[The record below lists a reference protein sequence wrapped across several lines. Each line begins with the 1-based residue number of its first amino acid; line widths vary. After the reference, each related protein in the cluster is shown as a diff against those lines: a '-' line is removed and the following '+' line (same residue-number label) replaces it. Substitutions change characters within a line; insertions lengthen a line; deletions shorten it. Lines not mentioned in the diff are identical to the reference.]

1 MTRWTH
7 GLINRLVLLCD
18 VAMAAIAAIVAHLR
32 WDLMSWSQMTIL
44 WAIGAVTFIQI
55 LQLGRGY
62 RVEHYVRPLRQ
73 IGHLLVAGV
82 PAAALV
88 AICYY
93 AIIPIGDTNLSALLG
108 WGVVTTLA
116 LVFGRLVLVRLG
128 MVLVQSQE
136 VLRRNAVIIGD
147 LDRARDLVRRYRE
160 EEGEG
165 GLLSFV
171 ALFED
176 RADAGSAPRPAAAP
190 AENGAQEQ
198 DLPVIGGLPELLE
211 YVKHT
216 PVDIVV
222 VTKSWDNPAAI
233 SSIANQMYRIAA
245 DVIVE
250 MDPERFMLNYANLT
264 RIAGEPALL
273 VQQQPLKGS
282 LGLLKGVEDYV
293 VATVG
298 LILVSPILL
307 LAAIAIKLDSPGPV
321 LFRQPR
327 VGLNNK
333 VFQCYKLRTM
343 RVDPADDGSKG
354 TAKHDPRITKVG
366 AFLRSTSIDELPQ
379 LINVLK
385 GEMSVVGPRPH
396 VPNMRVATNVRYE
409 AIRQYVARYRMKPGI
424 TGWAQING
432 MRGGINTLEKAE
444 RGVELD
450 LFYIEHWSIWFDIRI
465 MLLTITK
472 GMAGPSVF

>member
-7 GLINRLVLLCD
+7 GLVNRLVLLCD
-18 VAMAAIAAIVAHLR
+18 IVMAALAAIIAHGR
-32 WDLMSWSQMTIL
+32 WDFLSWSQIAIL
-44 WAIGAVTFIQI
+44 WAIGVFAYVQI
-55 LQLGRGY
+55 LQAGRAY
-62 RVEHYVRPLRQ
+62 RVEHYDRPLRQ
-73 IGHLLVAGV
+73 LGHLAVAGV
-82 PAAALV
+82 PAGALL

-93 AIIPIGDTNLSALLG
+93 AIIPIGSTNLAALLG
-108 WGVVTTLA
+108 WGVLTAVA
-116 LVFGRLVLVRLG
+116 LIFGRLVLVRTG
-128 MVLVQSQE
+128 VALVQTRG

-147 LDRARDLVRRYRE
+147 PARARDFVHRYRE
-160 EEGEG
+160 EEGANGLITFVAMFDAGHLPGEMTPPPPAPPGVPLMG
-165 GLLSFV
+165 GL
-171 ALFED
+171 
-176 RADAGSAPRPAAAP
+176 AD
-190 AENGAQEQ
+190 
-198 DLPVIGGLPELLE
+198 LLE
-211 YVKHT
+211 YVKHN

-222 VTKSWDNPAAI
+222 VAKSWEDPAAI
-233 SSIANQMYRIAA
+233 STIANQMYQIAA

-250 MDPERFMLNYANLT
+250 MDPDRFILNDARLT
-264 RIAGEPALL
+264 RIAGEPALQ

-298 LILVSPILL
+298 LILTAPILL
-307 LAAIAIKLDSPGPV
+307 AAAAAIKLDSPGPI

-327 VGLNNK
+327 VGLNNR
-333 VFQCYKLRTM
+333 VFPCFKLRTM
-343 RVDPADDGSKG
+343 RVDLADDGSRG
-354 TAKHDPRITKVG
+354 TTKDDPRITRVG

-379 LINVLK
+379 LFNVLR

-396 VPNMRVATNVRYE
+396 VPNMQVATNVRYE

-472 GMAGPSVF
+472 GMAGPAVF

>member
-7 GLINRLVLLCD
+7 GLVNRLVLSCD
-18 VAMAAIAAIVAHLR
+18 VVMAALGAIIAHLR
-32 WDLMSWSQMTIL
+32 WDFLSWSQLAIL
-44 WAIGAVTFIQI
+44 WAFGIFTYVQVLQI
-55 LQLGRGY
+55 GRGY

-73 IGHLLVAGV
+73 IGHIGVGVV
-82 PAAALV
+82 PAGAV
-88 AICYY
+88 IAICYY
-93 AIIPIGDTNLSALLG
+93 ALIPIGQTNLWALLG
-108 WGVVTTLA
+108 WGVVTTLM
-116 LVFGRLVLVRLG
+116 LIFGRLVIVRIG
-128 MVLVQSQE
+128 MSLVQTHE
-136 VLRRNAVIIGD
+136 VLRRNVVAIGD
-147 LDRARDLVRRYRE
+147 LGRARDLVRRYKE
-160 EEGEG
+160 EEGDT

-171 ALFED
+171 ALFDDSHVE
-176 RADAGSAPRPAAAP
+176 
-190 AENGAQEQ
+190 GAHLPPPGP
-198 DLPVIGGLPELLE
+198 DGLPVLGGMKDLLE
-211 YVKHT
+211 YVKHN

-222 VTKSWDNPAAI
+222 VAKSWNDPAAI
-233 SSIANQMYRIAA
+233 SAIANQMYQIAA

-250 MDPERFMLNYANLT
+250 LDPDRFTLNYANLT
-264 RIAGEPALL
+264 RIAGEPALQ

-293 VATVG
+293 VATIG
-298 LILVSPILL
+298 LLLTAPILIG
-307 LAAIAIKLDSPGPV
+307 AAIAIKLDSPGPI

-327 VGLNNK
+327 VGLNNR

-343 RVDPADDGSKG
+343 RVDPTDDGSKG
-354 TAKHDPRITKVG
+354 TSKNDPRITKVG
-366 AFLRSTSIDELPQ
+366 NFLRSTSIDELPQ
-379 LINVLK
+379 LINVLR

-396 VPNMRVATNVRYE
+396 VPNMKVATNVRYE
-409 AIRQYVARYRMKPGI
+409 AISQYVARYRMKPGI

-465 MLLTITK
+465 MLLTVTK

>member
-7 GLINRLVLLCD
+7 GLVNRLVLACD
-18 VAMAAIAAIVAHLR
+18 VVMAALAAIFAHLR
-32 WDLMSWSQMTIL
+32 WDFLSWSQIAIL
-44 WAIGAVTFIQI
+44 WVIGIFAFVQI
-55 LQLGRGY
+55 LQIGRGY
-62 RVEHYVRPLRQ
+62 RVEHYVRPVRQ
-73 IGHLLVAGV
+73 IGHIGVAVV
-82 PAAALV
+82 PAGALV

-93 AIIPIGDTNLSALLG
+93 ALIPIGQTNLWALLG
-108 WGVVTTLA
+108 WGCVTAVA
-116 LVFGRLVLVRLG
+116 LIFGRLVLVRLG
-128 MVLVQSQE
+128 MSLVQTHE
-136 VLRRNAVIIGD
+136 VLHRNVVLIGD
-147 LDRARDLVRRYRE
+147 LGRARDLVRRYRE
-160 EEGEG
+160 EEGED
-165 GLLSFV
+165 GLLTFI
-171 ALFED
+171 ALFD
-176 RADAGSAPRPAAAP
+176 DTHVDGAPLPP
-190 AENGAQEQ
+190 MGP
-198 DLPVIGGLPELLE
+198 DGLPVLGGMRDLLE
-211 YVKHT
+211 FVKHN

-222 VTKSWDNPAAI
+222 VSKSWSDPSAI
-233 SSIANQMYRIAA
+233 SAIANQMFQIAA
-245 DVIVE
+245 DVLVE
-250 MDPERFMLNYANLT
+250 LDPDRFTLNYASLT
-264 RIAGEPALL
+264 RIADEPALQ

-293 VATVG
+293 VAAVG
-298 LILVSPILL
+298 LLL
-307 LAAIAIKLDSPGPV
+307 TAPVLIAAAIAIKLDSPGPI

-327 VGLNNK
+327 VGLNNR

-343 RVDPADDGSKG
+343 KVDPADDGSAG
-354 TAKHDPRITKVG
+354 TTKNDPRITKVG
-366 AFLRSTSIDELPQ
+366 AFLRRSSIDELPQ
-379 LINVLK
+379 LFNVLR

-396 VPNMRVATNVRYE
+396 VPNMKVATNVRYE

>member
-7 GLINRLVLLCD
+7 GLVNRLVLLCD
-18 VAMAAIAAIVAHLR
+18 LLMAALAGIVAHER
-32 WDLMSWSQMTIL
+32 WDFLSWSQIAIL
-44 WAIGAVTFIQI
+44 WVIGAFAFVQI
-55 LQLGRGY
+55 LQTGRAY

-73 IGHLLVAGV
+73 LGHLAVAGA
-82 PAAALV
+82 PAGALV

-93 AIIPIGDTNLSALLG
+93 ALIPIGSTNLGALLG
-108 WGVVTTLA
+108 WGFLTAAA
-116 LVFGRLVLVRLG
+116 LVFGRLVAVRIGMGLVKTHG
-128 MVLVQSQE
+128 
-136 VLRRNAVIIGD
+136 VLRRNVVLIGD
-147 LDRARDLVRRYRE
+147 PDLGYDLIRRYRD
-160 EEGEG
+160 EEGAD
-165 GLLSFV
+165 GLLTFV
-171 ALFED
+171 ALFD
-176 RADAGSAPRPAAAP
+176 DGHRSGVSASAYRAPDDVP
-190 AENGAQEQ
+190 
-198 DLPVIGGLPELLE
+198 LKGGLPELLE
-211 YVKHT
+211 FVKHN
-216 PVDIVV
+216 PVDTVV
-222 VTKSWDNPAAI
+222 ITKSWDDPAAI
-233 SSIANQMYRIAA
+233 SAIANQMYQIAA

-250 MDPERFMLNYANLT
+250 LDPDRFMLNYANLT
-264 RIAGEPALL
+264 RLAGEPALQ

-293 VATVG
+293 VATLG
-298 LILVSPILL
+298 LILVSPVLL

-333 VFQCYKLRTM
+333 VFPCFKLRTM
-343 RVDPADDGSKG
+343 RVDPADDGSRG
-354 TAKHDPRITKVG
+354 TTRNDPRITRVG
-366 AFLRSTSIDELPQ
+366 AFLRATSIDELPQ
-379 LINVLK
+379 LINVLR

-396 VPNMRVATNVRYE
+396 VPNMKVATNVRYE

-472 GMAGPSVF
+472 GMAGPAVF

>member
-1 MTRWTH
+1 
-7 GLINRLVLLCD
+7 
-18 VAMAAIAAIVAHLR
+18 MAALAGIVAHGR
-32 WDLMSWSQMTIL
+32 WDFLSWSQITIL
-44 WAIGAVTFIQI
+44 WVIGAFAFVQI
-55 LQLGRGY
+55 LQTGRAY

-73 IGHLLVAGV
+73 LGHLAVAGV
-82 PAAALV
+82 PAGALV

-93 AIIPIGDTNLSALLG
+93 ALIPIGDTNLAALLG
-108 WGVVTTLA
+108 WGFLTA
-116 LVFGRLVLVRLG
+116 AMLVIGRLILVRIG
-128 MVLVQSQE
+128 MSLVKTHG
-136 VLRRNAVIIGD
+136 VLRRNVVLIGD
-147 LDRARDLVRRYRE
+147 PDLARDLIRRYRE
-160 EEGEG
+160 EEGAD
-165 GLLSFV
+165 GLLTFV
-171 ALFED
+171 ALFDDGYMPGEI
-176 RADAGSAPRPAAAP
+176 SVPPVAPYGVP
-190 AENGAQEQ
+190 
-198 DLPVIGGLPELLE
+198 LKGGLADLLE
-211 YVKHT
+211 FVKHNA
-216 PVDIVV
+216 VDTVV
-222 VTKSWDNPAAI
+222 ITKSWDDPAAI
-233 SSIANQMYRIAA
+233 SAIANQMYQIAA

-250 MDPERFMLNYANLT
+250 LDPDRFMLNYANLT
-264 RIAGEPALL
+264 RLAGEPALQ

-293 VATVG
+293 VATLG
-298 LILVSPILL
+298 LILVAPVLL

-333 VFQCYKLRTM
+333 VFPCFKLRTM
-343 RVDPADDGSKG
+343 RVDPADDGSRG
-354 TAKHDPRITKVG
+354 TRRDDPRITRVG
-366 AFLRSTSIDELPQ
+366 AFLRATSIDELPQ
-379 LINVLK
+379 LMNVLR

-396 VPNMRVATNVRYE
+396 VPNMKVATNVRYE

-472 GMAGPSVF
+472 GMAGPAVF

>member
-7 GLINRLVLLCD
+7 GLVNRLVLLCD
-18 VAMAAIAAIVAHLR
+18 LVMAVLAAVVAHWR
-32 WDLMSWSQMTIL
+32 WEFLSWSQMAIL
-44 WAIGAVTFIQI
+44 WVIGAVTFVQI

-73 IGHLLVAGV
+73 IGHLAVAGA
-82 PAAALV
+82 PAGAVV

-93 AIIPIGDTNLSALLG
+93 ALIPIGDTNLAALLG
-108 WGVVTTLA
+108 WGAVTAIA
-116 LVFGRLVLVRLG
+116 LILGRLVLVRIG
-128 MVLVQSQE
+128 MGLVHSHA
-136 VLRRNAVIIGD
+136 VLRRNVVLIGD
-147 LDRARDLVRRYRE
+147 LDRARDLVRRYGE
-160 EEGEG
+160 EEGAG
-165 GLLSFV
+165 GLLTFT
-171 ALFED
+171 ALFD
-176 RADAGSAPRPAAAP
+176 DAHPMGAP
-190 AENGAQEQ
+190 ALPGAQD
-198 DLPVIGGLPELLE
+198 DLPVLGGLKDLLE
-211 YVKHT
+211 YVKHN

-222 VTKSWDNPAAI
+222 VTKSWDDPQAI
-233 SSIANQMYRIAA
+233 SSIANQMFQIAA

-250 MDPERFMLNYANLT
+250 LDPDRFMLNYANLT
-264 RIAGEPALL
+264 RIAGEPALQ

-293 VATVG
+293 VAAIG
-298 LILVSPILL
+298 LMLTAPILL
-307 LAAIAIKLDSPGPV
+307 IAAIAIKLDSPGPI

-327 VGLNNK
+327 VGLNNR

-343 RVDPADDGSKG
+343 RVDPSDDGSKG
-354 TAKHDPRITKVG
+354 TSKADPRITKVG
-366 AFLRSTSIDELPQ
+366 AFLRASSIDELPQ
-379 LINVLK
+379 LINVMK

-396 VPNMRVATNVRYE
+396 VPNMQVASNVRYE